1 MKRAPRR
8 SVESTFRTAAT
19 LLAVAAA
26 GAGGCGSADPG
37 DTSSAGRQATRA
49 AAGGLVGKWV
59 AVNRCEELVAAL
71 RSAGLEA
78 YTGRMLTG
86 QYRPEPPRQ
95 ITRDRNRCRG
105 ARSFEHS
112 HGFETDGAFAS
123 FDESGAQVDEGTY
136 RTSGDR
142 LIVSRPPFDVTV
154 RYRVSGDTATFDLK
168 VPPDCET
175 KRCRDTVALA
185 IGTFFPR
192 TYRREA
198 G

>member
-1 MKRAPRR
+1 MK
-8 SVESTFRTAAT
+8 STIAQARIAAT
-19 LLAVAAA
+19 VLAIAAA
-26 GAGGCGSADPG
+26 GATGCGSD
-37 DTSSAGRQATRA
+37 DTENLSSAKHHATTA
-49 AAGGLVGKWV
+49 AVGGLVGTWV

-78 YTGRMLTG
+78 YTGQMLTG
-86 QYRPEPPRQ
+86 QYRPDPPRQ
-95 ITRDRNRCRG
+95 ITRDRDPCRA

-112 HGFETDGAFAS
+112 HGFEPDGAFAS
-123 FDESGAQVDEGTY
+123 YDASGTQVDEGTY

-154 RYRVSGDTATFDLK
+154 RYRVSGDTASFDL
-168 VPPDCET
+168 VIPPSCET
-175 KRCRDTVALA
+175 KLCRDTLALA

>member
-1 MKRAPRR
+1 MKRPD
-8 SVESTFRTAAT
+8 FAA
-19 LLAVAAA
+19 LLVVAAV
-26 GAGGCGSADPG
+26 GVSGCGFDDTD
-37 DTSSAGRQATRA
+37 DTSSAEPQNATEEV
-49 AAGGLVGKWV
+49 GGLVGKWV

-86 QYRPEPPRQ
+86 QYRDEPPEQ
-95 ITRDRNRCRG
+95 ITRDRRPCRG

-112 HGFETDGAFAS
+112 HGFEADGDFAS
-123 FDESGAQVDEGTY
+123 YDESGAQVDEGTY
-136 RTSGDR
+136 RTSGDE
-142 LIVSRPPFDVTV
+142 LTVTRPPFDVTV